1 MAFGPNFLNQRPDPV
16 LTNVMRENSSLG
28 GWLAPVLCGIK
39 PVSADYVRHARQD
52 DKSLLS
58 NFMDTLRTP
67 GSRANLLARP
77 IKEWVTSLIQED
89 AVRVEYFEEDVRNSI
104 SPEEPAVNSA
114 KKVTNVLQ
122 YAFELAVAQAFNP
135 ANFAAANQ
143 TASNAGGWS
152 GASTKIEEE
161 VEGAVVT
168 IAEQSG
174 LEPNYIRI
182 PRKKWGGIKTSTEI
196 VMLRTG
202 QNPIEY
208 QNGRPHRF
216 FGLQILFGTP
226 RQDTTSTG
234 TFTPAFLW
242 DKSDLNLDDTVHIGY
257 SPFLNGGGW
266 NGTDQVF
273 LGCFENQTRGTAYA
287 AAHRLDPNYE
297 ENGVHIVWGSV
308 RRSLPEVFNA
318 NAVFAITSI

>member
-16 LTNVMRENSSLG
+16 LTNVMRENSSQG
-28 GWLAPVLCGIK
+28 GWLAPVLCGIR

-77 IKEWVTSLIQED
+77 VKEWVTSLIQED

-122 YAFELAVAQAFNP
+122 YAFELAVAQAYNP
-135 ANFAAANQ
+135 ANWAAANK
-143 TASNAGGWS
+143 TAAGHVWNGS
-152 GASTKIEEE
+152 GTAIETDIEN
-161 VEGAVVT
+161 AVVT
-168 IAEQSG
+168 IAERSG

-182 PRKKWGGIKTSTEI
+182 PRKKWGGIKSCAEI
-196 VMLRTG
+196 TGLRTG
-202 QNPIEY
+202 QDPIEY
-208 QNGRPHRF
+208 QNGVPFRF
-216 FGLQILFGTP
+216 FGLRILFGTP

-242 DKSDLNLDDTVHIGY
+242 DKSTLNLDDTVHIGY
-257 SPFLNGGGW
+257 SPFLNGGSW

-318 NAVFAITSI
+318 DSAFAITTI